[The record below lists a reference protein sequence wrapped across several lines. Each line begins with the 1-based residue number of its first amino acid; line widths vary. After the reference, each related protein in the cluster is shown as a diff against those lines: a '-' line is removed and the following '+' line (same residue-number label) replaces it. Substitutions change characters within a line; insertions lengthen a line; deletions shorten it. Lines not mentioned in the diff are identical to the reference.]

1 MDEKVSK
8 DIEILGKK
16 MKEIKR
22 KLKKRRKKMEMLET
36 KTLISKIIITMEN
49 TTNRLNHTVK
59 KYQKFKTKSRKFYI
73 EKAIQT
79 EKKSVNTTFKSYGG
93 VG

>member
-1 MDEKVSK
+1 MRRSARILRFWGKNERNKKKIKEKK
-8 DIEILGKK
+8 
-16 MKEIKR
+16 
-22 KLKKRRKKMEMLET
+22 KKMEMLET

-49 TTNRLNHTVK
+49 TTNRLNYTVK